1 MNPVSPYPVLPIILI
16 ALATMYGM
24 GKLLHIRPAT
34 GRFASIDGLRG
45 YMAFFVF
52 FHHSCIW
59 FFATH
64 GYGWGHPPSWLY
76 DQFGSTSVSVFFM
89 ITAFLFFNKL
99 LQARGS
105 NLNWLKL
112 YIGRGLRILPLY
124 FFVVVL
130 LFLVVGLLTGFR
142 LRTPAGDLLLGMLKW
157 LAFIQTNI
165 NGVFPTSRIVA
176 GVVWSLVFEW
186 LFYCSLPFIGRF
198 LKIRATA
205 LTLIPALAGL
215 LFCILVIDEFYP
227 MGGWRRAAPFLS
239 GMIAAVLVRNN
250 WVRKVAPG
258 SVVSVCMVV
267 AMALIVELY
276 PSVYD
281 PVPLLM
287 MTFVFTAIAGGNNLF
302 GILTHPLSRIF
313 GQISYSIY
321 LLHGM
326 VLFITF
332 TWILGPD
339 LPGRFSPLEHWGVIA
354 LCGAGVVVV
363 SSLTYRFIE
372 RPALDAAPRT
382 TERIRKIFG
391 RKRAILQ

>member
-52 FHHSCIW
+52 LHHSCIW
-59 FFATH
+59 FFFTH

-76 DQFGSTSVSVFFM
+76 DQFGSTSVSMFFM

-105 NLNWLKL
+105 HIDWLKL
-112 YIGRGLRILPLY
+112 YIGRILRIVPLY
-124 FFVVVL
+124 LFAILV
-130 LFLVVGLLTGFR
+130 LFLIVGLLSGFR
-142 LRTPAGDLLLGMLKW
+142 LRTSFSDLFLGILKW
-157 LAFIQTNI
+157 LAFIQTPL
-165 NGVFPTSRIVA
+165 NGLLTTSRIVA

-186 LFYCSLPFIGRF
+186 AYYCALPFIGVL

-205 LTLIPALAGL
+205 VTLIPALAGL
-215 LFCILVIDEFYP
+215 IFCILIIDEFYP
-227 MGGWRRAAPFLS
+227 LGGIKRASPFL
-239 GMIAAVLVRNN
+239 GGIIASFLTRIK

-267 AMALIVELY
+267 AMVLIVEFY
-276 PSVYD
+276 PSVYE

-287 MTFVFTAIAGGNNLF
+287 LTFVFTAIAGGNDLF

-321 LLHGM
+321 MLHGI
-326 VLFITF
+326 VLFVSF
-332 TWILGPD
+332 NWILGFEWA
-339 LPGRFSPLEHWGVIA
+339 GRLSPLEHWGVIA
-354 LCGAGVVVV
+354 VIAAGVVLI

-372 RPALDAAPRT
+372 RPALEAAPGVAD
-382 TERIRKIFG
+382 RI
-391 RKRAILQ
+391 ALSPP